1 MIKLVNQILKPLS
14 DAPLQAYLDN
24 RVQLFDIIEYILS
37 QTGPASVCIS
47 TFSTS
52 EEFLRR
58 IFNLRKKGLI
68 TSAVMLA
75 DLKASRKTVNL
86 YKLIVNVFDYVY
98 LAENHSK
105 VILIHND
112 KWCVSICTSQNQTR
126 GNRTESGMISTSP
139 EIFFNLQGQFSDIV
153 NNHAILLN
161 GLFNPTTSTGERTGG
176 IPDTHQ

>member
-1 MIKLVNQILKPLS
+1 MIKLVRQILKPLS

-24 RVQLFDIIEYILS
+24 RVQLFDIIEYILT
-37 QTGPASVCIS
+37 QTGPASIYIS

-58 IFNLRKKGLI
+58 IFKLRQKGML

-86 YKLIVNVFDYVY
+86 YRFISSVFDYVY
-98 LAENHSK
+98 LTENHSK
-105 VILIHND
+105 VILIHNAQ
-112 KWCVSICTSQNQTR
+112 WHVSICTSQNQTR

-139 EIFFNLQGQFSDIV
+139 EIYFKLQGQFSDIV
-153 NNHAILLN
+153 NNHSILLD
-161 GLFNPTTSTGERTGG
+161 GLFNGTTSKGE
-176 IPDTHQ
+176 

>member
-1 MIKLVNQILKPLS
+1 MIKLVRQILKPLS

-24 RVQLFDIIEYILS
+24 RVQLFDIIEYILT
-37 QTGPASVCIS
+37 QTGPASICIS

-58 IFNLRKKGLI
+58 IFKLRQRGML

-86 YKLIVNVFDYVY
+86 YRFISSVFDDVY

-105 VILIHND
+105 VILIRND
-112 KWCVSICTSQNQTR
+112 KWYVSICTSQNQTR

-139 EIFFNLQGQFSDIV
+139 EIYFKLQGQFSDIV
-153 NNHAILLN
+153 NNHSILLD
-161 GLFNPTTSTGERTGG
+161 GLFNQTTSAGERIGG
-176 IPDTHQ
+176 LPDSNR

>member
-1 MIKLVNQILKPLS
+1 MIKLVRQILKPLS

-37 QTGPASVCIS
+37 QTGPASIYIS

-58 IFNLRKKGLI
+58 IFKLRQKGMLI
-68 TSAVMLA
+68 SAVMLA

-86 YKLIVNVFDYVY
+86 YRFISSVFDDVY

-105 VILIHND
+105 VILIQNA
-112 KWCVSICTSQNQTR
+112 KWHVSICTSQNQMR

-139 EIFFNLQGQFSDIV
+139 DIYFKLQAQFSDIV
-153 NNHAILLN
+153 NNHSILLD
-161 GLFNPTTSTGERTGG
+161 GLFNRTTSNGE
-176 IPDTHQ
+176 

>member
-1 MIKLVNQILKPLS
+1 MIKLVKQILKPLS

-24 RVQLFDIIEYILS
+24 RVQLFDIIEYILT
-37 QTGPASVCIS
+37 QTGPASIYIS

-58 IFNLRKKGLI
+58 IFKLRQKGML

-86 YKLIVNVFDYVY
+86 YRFISSVFDDVY

-105 VILIHND
+105 VILIHNT
-112 KWCVSICTSQNQTR
+112 KWHVSICTSQNQTR

-139 EIFFNLQGQFSDIV
+139 DIYSKLLSQFSDIV
-153 NNHAILLN
+153 NNHSILLD
-161 GLFNPTTSTGERTGG
+161 GLFNRTTSNGE
-176 IPDTHQ
+176 

>member
-1 MIKLVNQILKPLS
+1 MIKLVREILKPLS

-37 QTGPASVCIS
+37 QTGPASIYIS

-58 IFNLRKKGLI
+58 IFKLRQKGML

-86 YKLIVNVFDYVY
+86 YRFISSVFDDVY
-98 LAENHSK
+98 LTENHSK
-105 VILIHND
+105 VILIHNAQ
-112 KWCVSICTSQNQTR
+112 WHVSICTSQNQTR
-126 GNRTESGMISTSP
+126 GNRTESGMISTSQD
-139 EIFFNLQGQFSDIV
+139 IYSKLLSQFSDIV
-153 NNHAILLN
+153 NNHSILLD
-161 GLFNPTTSTGERTGG
+161 GLFNGTTSNGE
-176 IPDTHQ
+176 

>member
-1 MIKLVNQILKPLS
+1 MIKQVRKILKPLS

-24 RVQLFDIIEYILS
+24 RVQLFDIIEYILT
-37 QTGPASVCIS
+37 QTGSASIYIS

-58 IFNLRKKGLI
+58 IFKLRQKGML

-86 YKLIVNVFDYVY
+86 YRFISSVFDDVY
-98 LAENHSK
+98 LTENHSK
-105 VILIHND
+105 VILIHNAQ
-112 KWCVSICTSQNQTR
+112 WHVSICTSQNQTR

-139 EIFFNLQGQFSDIV
+139 EIYFKLQGQFSDIV
-153 NNHAILLN
+153 NNHSILLD
-161 GLFNPTTSTGERTGG
+161 GLFNGTTSKGE
-176 IPDTHQ
+176 